1 MSSGTSRHPV
11 DEHVQTQAQT
21 AAPVKRPWWL
31 WGVCVLVTLVAVG
44 LGLRAGFQNSSWR
57 AGNDLPRLW
66 EVPDFALI
74 ERSGQSVT
82 RADLLGKVWIASVIF
97 TRCVDECPL
106 VSSHMARLQ
115 DALAAEPDVR
125 LVSITVDP
133 AYDTPEIL
141 TRYAQSFAAQPQRW
155 LFLTGDKAT
164 IYRLVREG
172 FRLGLLDPHEPV
184 QSSAVPEAGGVRYDL
199 WQLLTPASALAH
211 HDRPPHDNAQ
221 RAITHSARL
230 VLVDRQGQV
239 RHHYDSADP
248 DALRRLPADV
258 RFVLQGR

>member
-1 MSSGTSRHPV
+1 MSRDTSQQLV
-11 DEHVQTQAQT
+11 EKAQT
-21 AAPVKRPWWL
+21 RISVSVKRLWWL
-31 WGVCVLVTLVAVG
+31 WGVGGLVALVGVG
-44 LGLRAGFQNSSWR
+44 LGLRVSLENTSRQAGH
-57 AGNDLPRLW
+57 DLPRLW

-82 RADLLGKVWIASVIF
+82 RADLRGKVWIASIIF
-97 TRCVDECPL
+97 TRCVEECPL
-106 VSSHMARLQ
+106 VSNHMARLQ
-115 DALAAEPDVR
+115 ATFESEPDVR

-133 AYDTPEIL
+133 AYDTPEVL

-172 FRLGLLDPHEPV
+172 FRLGLSDPQE
-184 QSSAVPEAGGVRYDL
+184 SAVPEAARVRQAL
-199 WQLLTPASALAH
+199 WQLLSPASALAH
-211 HDRPPHDNAQ
+211 PGAHPHDETQ

-239 RHHYDSADP
+239 RQFYNSADQST
-248 DALRRLPADV
+248 LRRVPSDV
-258 RFVLQGR
+258 RLILRGY

>member
-1 MSSGTSRHPV
+1 MSRNASQQLV
-11 DEHVQTQAQT
+11 DKAQT
-21 AAPVKRPWWL
+21 RTSASIKRPWWL
-31 WGVCVLVTLVAVG
+31 WGVCVLVTLVSVG
-44 LGLRAGFQNSSWR
+44 LYLRVGFESASWQAR
-57 AGNDLPRLW
+57 NDLPRLW

-115 DALAAEPDVR
+115 DAFAAEPDVR

-133 AYDTPEIL
+133 GYDTPEVL

-155 LFLTGDKAT
+155 FFLTGDKAT

-172 FRLGLLDPHEPV
+172 FRLGLMDPQESLR
-184 QSSAVPEAGGVRYDL
+184 SSALPEAGRL
-199 WQLLTPASALAH
+199 RHALRQLLTPVSALAH
-211 HDRPPHDNAQ
+211 HGAHPHDAAQ

-230 VLVDRQGQV
+230 VLVDRQSQV
-239 RHHYDSADP
+239 RHLYDSADP

-258 RFVLQGR
+258 RRVLQGY

>member
-11 DEHVQTQAQT
+11 DEHAQTQAQT
-21 AAPVKRPWWL
+21 SASVKRPWWL
-31 WGVCVLVTLVAVG
+31 WGVCVLVTLVGVG
-44 LGLRAGFQNSSWR
+44 LGLRVGFKNSAWR
-57 AGNDLPRLW
+57 AGSDLPRLW

-74 ERSGQSVT
+74 ERSGPSVT
-82 RADLLGKVWIASVIF
+82 KADLLGKVWIASVIF

-115 DALAAEPDVR
+115 DAFAAEPDIR

-133 AYDTPEIL
+133 AYDTPEVL

-172 FRLGLLDPHEPV
+172 FRLGLIDPGETIH
-184 QSSAVPEAGGVRYDL
+184 SSAFPDAGRFLGDI
-199 WQLLTPASALAH
+199 WQLLTPVSAFAH
-211 HDRPPHDNAQ
+211 HVAQPHEKTPQ
-221 RAITHSARL
+221 AITHSARL
-230 VLVDRQGQV
+230 VLGDRQGQI
-239 RHHYDSADP
+239 RHSYDSTD
-248 DALRRLPADV
+248 
-258 RFVLQGR
+258 Q

>member
-1 MSSGTSRHPV
+1 MSVESV
-11 DEHVQTQAQT
+11 
-21 AAPVKRPWWL
+21 
-31 WGVCVLVTLVAVG
+31 
-44 LGLRAGFQNSSWR
+44 SWR

-66 EVPDFALI
+66 EVPDFALV

-82 RADLLGKVWIASVIF
+82 RADLRGKVWIASVIY
-97 TRCVDECPL
+97 TRCAEECPL

-115 DALAAEPDVR
+115 DVFTAEPDVR

-133 AYDTPEIL
+133 AYDTPEVL

-155 LFLTGDKAT
+155 FFLTGEKAT

-172 FRLGLLDPHEPV
+172 FRLGLMDPQEPV
-184 QSSAVPEAGGVRYDL
+184 RSSAVPAVDRIRHAL

-211 HDRPPHDNAQ
+211 HGTHPHDEAP

-230 VLVDRQGQV
+230 VLVDRQSQV
-239 RHHYDSADP
+239 RHFYDSTDQ
-248 DALRRLPADV
+248 DALGRLPSDV
-258 RFVLQGR
+258 RRVLQER

>member
-1 MSSGTSRHPV
+1 MSHDTSQQLV
-11 DEHVQTQAQT
+11 EKAQSRILVS
-21 AAPVKRPWWL
+21 VKRLWWL
-31 WGVCVLVTLVAVG
+31 WGVGLLVALVGVG
-44 LGLRAGFQNSSWR
+44 LGLRVGFENASRR
-57 AGNDLPRLW
+57 AAHDLPRLW
-66 EVPDFALI
+66 EVPDFAFI

-82 RADLLGKVWIASVIF
+82 RADLLGKVWIASLIF
-97 TRCVDECPL
+97 TRCVEECPL

-115 DALAAEPDVR
+115 DAFTAEPDVR

-133 AYDTPEIL
+133 AYDTPEVL

-172 FRLGLLDPHEPV
+172 FRLGLIDP
-184 QSSAVPEAGGVRYDL
+184 QGSAVPEAARVRHAL

-211 HDRPPHDNAQ
+211 PGTHAHDETQ

-239 RHHYDSADP
+239 RQFYDIADQST
-248 DALRRLPADV
+248 LRRVPSDV
-258 RFVLQGR
+258 RLVLRGY

>member
-11 DEHVQTQAQT
+11 DEQAQTQAQT
-21 AAPVKRPWWL
+21 SAPVKRPWWL
-31 WGVCVLVTLVAVG
+31 WGVCVLVILVGVG
-44 LGLRAGFQNSSWR
+44 LGLRVGLKNFSGR
-57 AGNDLPRLW
+57 TGNDLPRLW
-66 EVPDFALI
+66 EVPDFVLI
-74 ERSGQSVT
+74 ERSGPSVT

-115 DALAAEPDVR
+115 ETFAAEHDVC

-133 AYDTPEIL
+133 EYDTPEVL
-141 TRYAQSFAAQPQRW
+141 THYAQSFAAQPQRW

-164 IYRLVREG
+164 IYRLVHEG
-172 FRLGLLDPHEPV
+172 FRLGLLDPQESV
-184 QSSAVPEAGGVRYDL
+184 QSSAVPEAGRMRYDL

-211 HDRPPHDNAQ
+211 HDEHPHDKVQ

-239 RHHYDSADP
+239 RHHYDSTDQ

-258 RFVLQGR
+258 RLVLQGR

>member
-1 MSSGTSRHPV
+1 MSHDTSQQLV
-11 DEHVQTQAQT
+11 EKAQLRT
-21 AAPVKRPWWL
+21 LASVKRLWWL
-31 WGVCVLVTLVAVG
+31 WGVGVLVALVGVG
-44 LGLRAGFQNSSWR
+44 LGLRVGFENASRQ
-57 AGNDLPRLW
+57 AAHDLPRLW

-82 RADLLGKVWIASVIF
+82 RADLLGKVWIASLIF
-97 TRCVDECPL
+97 TRCVEECPL

-115 DALAAEPDVR
+115 DVFTTEPDVR
-125 LVSITVDP
+125 LTSITVDP
-133 AYDTPEIL
+133 AYDTPEVL

-172 FRLGLLDPHEPV
+172 FRLGLIDPQESV
-184 QSSAVPEAGGVRYDL
+184 KSSAVPAAARVRHAL

-211 HDRPPHDNAQ
+211 PGAHSHDETQ

-239 RHHYDSADP
+239 RHFYDSADQSTLSRVP
-248 DALRRLPADV
+248 SDV
-258 RFVLQGR
+258 RLILRGY

>member
-1 MSSGTSRHPV
+1 MARDTSQQLV
-11 DEHVQTQAQT
+11 DKAQART
-21 AAPVKRPWWL
+21 SASVKRPWWL
-31 WGVCVLVTLVAVG
+31 WGACVLVALVGVG
-44 LGLRAGFQNSSWR
+44 LGLRVGFENPSRQ

-82 RADLLGKVWIASVIF
+82 RADLLGKVWIASIIF
-97 TRCVDECPL
+97 TRCAEECPL
-106 VSSHMARLQ
+106 VSNHMARLQ
-115 DALAAEPDVR
+115 ATFAAEPDVR
-125 LVSITVDP
+125 LVSVTVDP
-133 AYDTPEIL
+133 VYDTPEVL

-172 FRLGLLDPHEPV
+172 FRLGLMDPQESV
-184 QSSAVPEAGGVRYDL
+184 KSSAVPEAARVRHAL

-211 HDRPPHDNAQ
+211 GDGPAHDEAQ

-230 VLVDRQGQV
+230 VLVDRQSQV
-239 RHHYDSADP
+239 RHLYTIADQGI
-248 DALRRLPADV
+248 LRRLPSDV
-258 RFVLQGR
+258 RLILQGR

>member
-1 MSSGTSRHPV
+1 MADDTSQQLG
-11 DEHVQTQAQT
+11 DKTQSRISVPA
-21 AAPVKRPWWL
+21 KRPWWL
-31 WGVCVLVTLVAVG
+31 WGVCALVTLVGVG
-44 LGLRAGFQNSSWR
+44 LYLRVDLESGPWR
-57 AGNDLPRLW
+57 ARNDLLRLW

-74 ERSGQSVT
+74 ERSGQSVA

-97 TRCVDECPL
+97 TRCVEECPL

-115 DALAAEPDVR
+115 DVFTAEPDVR

-133 AYDTPEIL
+133 AYDTPEVL

-155 LFLTGDKAT
+155 LFLTGDKAM

-172 FRLGLLDPHEPV
+172 FRLGLIDPQESV
-184 QSSAVPEAGGVRYDL
+184 KSSAVPEAARVRHAL

-211 HDRPPHDNAQ
+211 PSAHPHDETQ

-239 RHHYDSADP
+239 RHLYDSTDQ
-248 DALRRLPADV
+248 DALRRVPSDV
-258 RFVLQGR
+258 RLVLRGH

>member
-1 MSSGTSRHPV
+1 MSHDISQQLAH
-11 DEHVQTQAQT
+11 EQAQ
-21 AAPVKRPWWL
+21 ARASVPVKRPWWL
-31 WGVCVLVTLVAVG
+31 WSVCVLVTLVGAGLYLRVG
-44 LGLRAGFQNSSWR
+44 LERVSWR

-66 EVPDFALI
+66 EVPDFALV

-97 TRCVDECPL
+97 TRCVEECPL
-106 VSSHMARLQ
+106 VSGHMARLQ
-115 DALAAEPDVR
+115 DVLTAEPDVR

-133 AYDTPEIL
+133 AYDTPEVL

-155 LFLTGDKAT
+155 FFLTGDKAT

-172 FRLGLLDPHEPV
+172 FRLGLMDPQESV
-184 QSSAVPEAGGVRYDL
+184 KSSAAPEAAGVRHAL

-211 HDRPPHDNAQ
+211 HGTHPQDEAQ

-230 VLVDRQGQV
+230 VLVDRQSQV
-239 RHHYDSADP
+239 RHLYDSADE

-258 RFVLQGR
+258 RRVLQER

>member
-1 MSSGTSRHPV
+1 MYFR
-11 DEHVQTQAQT
+11 
-21 AAPVKRPWWL
+21 
-31 WGVCVLVTLVAVG
+31 VG
-44 LGLRAGFQNSSWR
+44 LESVFWR
-57 AGNDLPRLW
+57 TGNDLPRLW
-66 EVPDFALI
+66 AVPDFALI
-74 ERSGQSVT
+74 ERSGQAVT

-97 TRCVDECPL
+97 TRCVDECPV
-106 VSSHMARLQ
+106 VSNHMARLQ
-115 DALAAEPDVR
+115 EALAAEPDVR

-133 AYDTPEIL
+133 AYDTPEVL

-172 FRLGLLDPHEPV
+172 FRLGLVDPQDSV
-184 QSSAVPEAGGVRYDL
+184 QSSAVPDAGRVRYAL

-211 HDRPPHDNAQ
+211 DSAHPHDKAP

-239 RHHYDSADP
+239 RHSMTSADQ
-248 DALRRLPADV
+248 DVLRRLPGDV
-258 RFVLQGR
+258 RLVLRGH

>member
-1 MSSGTSRHPV
+1 MSRDTSQQLV
-11 DEHVQTQAQT
+11 EKAQT
-21 AAPVKRPWWL
+21 RISASVKRLWWL
-31 WGVCVLVTLVAVG
+31 WGVGVLVALVGVG
-44 LGLRAGFQNSSWR
+44 LGLRVSFENTSRQAGH
-57 AGNDLPRLW
+57 DLPRLW

-82 RADLLGKVWIASVIF
+82 RADLHGKVWIASLIF
-97 TRCVDECPL
+97 TRCVEECPL

-115 DALAAEPDVR
+115 DVFTAEPDVR

-133 AYDTPEIL
+133 AYDTPEVL

-172 FRLGLLDPHEPV
+172 FRLGLMDPQESV
-184 QSSAVPEAGGVRYDL
+184 KSSAVPEAGRGRHAL

-211 HDRPPHDNAQ
+211 GDGHAHDEAQ

-239 RHHYDSADP
+239 RHFYNIADQST
-248 DALRRLPADV
+248 LRRLPSDV
-258 RFVLQGR
+258 RLVLRGR

>member
-1 MSSGTSRHPV
+1 MSHDTSQQLV
-11 DEHVQTQAQT
+11 EKAQSRILVS
-21 AAPVKRPWWL
+21 VKRLWWL
-31 WGVCVLVTLVAVG
+31 WGVGLLMALVGVG
-44 LGLRAGFQNSSWR
+44 LGLRVGFENASRR
-57 AGNDLPRLW
+57 AAHDLPRLW
-66 EVPDFALI
+66 EVPDFAFI

-82 RADLLGKVWIASVIF
+82 RADLLGKVWIASLIF
-97 TRCVDECPL
+97 TRCVEECPL

-115 DALAAEPDVR
+115 DAFTAEPDVR

-133 AYDTPEIL
+133 AYDTPEVL

-172 FRLGLLDPHEPV
+172 FRLGLIDP
-184 QSSAVPEAGGVRYDL
+184 QGSAVPEAARVRHAL
-199 WQLLTPASALAH
+199 WQLLTPASALARPGTH
-211 HDRPPHDNAQ
+211 AHDETQ

-239 RHHYDSADP
+239 RQFYDIADQST
-248 DALRRLPADV
+248 LRRVPSDV
-258 RFVLQGR
+258 RLVLRGY

>member
-1 MSSGTSRHPV
+1 MSRDTSQQLAHG
-11 DEHVQTQAQT
+11 DTQART

-31 WGVCVLVTLVAVG
+31 WGVCVLVTLVG
-44 LGLRAGFQNSSWR
+44 LGLYLRVGMESVYWR

-66 EVPDFALI
+66 AVPDFALV

-97 TRCVDECPL
+97 TRCVEECPL

-115 DALAAEPDVR
+115 DAFIAEPDVR

-133 AYDTPEIL
+133 AYDTPEVL

-155 LFLTGDKAT
+155 FFLTGDKAT

-172 FRLGLLDPHEPV
+172 FRLGLMDPQESV
-184 QSSAVPEAGGVRYDL
+184 KSSAAPEAAGVRHAL

-211 HDRPPHDNAQ
+211 QGAHPHDTQ

-230 VLVDRQGQV
+230 ALVDRQSQV
-239 RHHYDSADP
+239 RHLYDSADQ
-248 DALRRLPADV
+248 DALRRLPSDV
-258 RFVLQGR
+258 RRVLQER

>member
-1 MSSGTSRHPV
+1 MARNTPQQLV
-11 DEHVQTQAQT
+11 EKVQTRT
-21 AAPVKRPWWL
+21 SVSVKRPWWL
-31 WGVCVLVTLVAVG
+31 WGVCVLVTLIGVG
-44 LGLRAGFQNSSWR
+44 LGLRVGLESASWR
-57 AGNDLPRLW
+57 VGNDLPRLW

-74 ERSGQSVT
+74 ERSGQSVA
-82 RADLLGKVWIASVIF
+82 RADLLGKVWIASIIF
-97 TRCVDECPL
+97 TRCVEECPL

-115 DALAAEPDVR
+115 DAFAAEPDVR

-133 AYDTPEIL
+133 AYDTPEVL

-172 FRLGLLDPHEPV
+172 FRLGLMDPQESV
-184 QSSAVPEAGGVRYDL
+184 RSSAVPEAARGRQAL

-211 HDRPPHDNAQ
+211 HGAHPRDDAQ

-230 VLVDRQGQV
+230 VLVDRQSQV
-239 RHHYDSADP
+239 RHLYDSADQR
-248 DALRRLPADV
+248 ALRRLPADV
-258 RFVLQGR
+258 RRILQGR